1 MEDRAMIIRQQMD
14 ITKRNLTQ
22 RLATLEQQVTDKVQT
37 AGTAVNA
44 TAEAVTDA
52 VHSVGKAFDIERQ
65 FRRHPWLFVGGSVV
79 LGYIV
84 TELLKEAAPPSPV
97 AQCADESAAVNN
109 GHRMNGHVA
118 SADPANNGVS
128 VTDEV
133 RRVAVGAFSGIVREL
148 AARTVPQVMSY
159 FLRQPA
165 VEESTEKRRSDSVKP
180 VNV

>member
-1 MEDRAMIIRQQMD
+1 M
-14 ITKRNLTQ
+14 
-22 RLATLEQQVTDKVQT
+22 
-37 AGTAVNA
+37 
-44 TAEAVTDA
+44 
-52 VHSVGKAFDIERQ
+52 
-65 FRRHPWLFVGGSVV
+65 FVGGSVV